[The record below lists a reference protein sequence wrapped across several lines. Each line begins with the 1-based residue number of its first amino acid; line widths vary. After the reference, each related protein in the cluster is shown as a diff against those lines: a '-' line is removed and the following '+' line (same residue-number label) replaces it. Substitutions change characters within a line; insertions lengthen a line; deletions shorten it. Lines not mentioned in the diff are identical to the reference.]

1 MMHRTSGGMT
11 PYIEELIVEIVSKS
25 EVCTCNLHT
34 HKYITRYITHTRASD
49 VCDCDGAKFG
59 PHSGCAFYH
68 YQLKVIARNESSS
81 RTVCPDFAAAR
92 QSPVG
97 EIAPV
102 FVCQRVAFPGN
113 AKSFPP
119 VLGIKCEPL
128 LAGIFAGKHQ
138 QFKSTLSEIG
148 R

>member
-1 MMHRTSGGMT
+1 MQFT
-11 PYIEELIVEIVSKS
+11 
-25 EVCTCNLHT
+25 HT
-34 HKYITRYITHTRASD
+34 HINILQGTLHTRAPRTFATAMERNLD
-49 VCDCDGAKFG
+49 PIPGGLFIIT
-59 PHSGCAFYH
+59 
-68 YQLKVIARNESSS
+68 QLKVTARNAIRESSS

-102 FVCQRVAFPGN
+102 FVCQRVAFYW
-113 AKSFPP
+113 KSFPP

-128 LAGIFAGKHQ
+128 LAGIFTGKHQ
-138 QFKSTLSEIG
+138 QFKSTLSKIG